1 MRRHSYTDE
10 ILNEDGELDGES
22 DADDDDVGDDHDV
35 EWMDGVSDG
44 VSSSRYGEGSDRS
57 SRGASPV
64 SEAVRIDPVS
74 LFNTNPLTPEPY
86 RVT

>member
-44 VSSSRYGEGSDRS
+44 GYSSSH
-57 SRGASPV
+57 
-64 SEAVRIDPVS
+64 
-74 LFNTNPLTPEPY
+74 
-86 RVT
+86 

>member
-1 MRRHSYTDE
+1 MRGKYYHAKVCEHIALANVQSPPIPDRINAKPYNKDQIYHESDG

-44 VSSSRYGEGSDRS
+44 GYSSSH
-57 SRGASPV
+57 
-64 SEAVRIDPVS
+64 
-74 LFNTNPLTPEPY
+74 
-86 RVT
+86 